1 MKNTKRLMK
10 SSLRSKRK
18 GEGEGEGEGAR
29 REKTEEEDWG
39 GENGGGALAIKVHLT
54 LCRPH
59 SKITSKSRH
68 LSLTCHV
75 GTYNI
80 SRVNEAW
87 SKQTFMEHFI
97 FKILFEHQYKN

>member
-1 MKNTKRLMK
+1 MEEGVGEERTEGSACNK
-10 SSLRSKRK
+10 SPLNALPPTFQNRI
-18 GEGEGEGEGAR
+18 
-29 REKTEEEDWG
+29 KT
-39 GENGGGALAIKVHLT
+39 
-54 LCRPH
+54 
-59 SKITSKSRH
+59 RH